1 MCTFVSFSCRRSS
14 ISALIGVKV
23 DRMGLMGFLV
33 VNYSAFQL
41 CNVFIL
47 ARKDITCNRQKEQAN
62 NFLFCS
68 LVDDH
73 RYRRWLVWKWVGW
86 VSWEKSPTSNPPGSF
101 VTAAQKKTFWF
112 GTIFLYVSIL
122 QSQLKATTSHK
133 STIFLLI
140 QFCGSNLTL
149 DTKAQKIVTNILGM
163 SKTWCSRVW
172 ARNSAK
178 NQLQQWEVIQERTN
192 YPERRR

>member
-86 VSWEKSPTSNPPGSF
+86 VSWEKPPTSNPPGSF
-101 VTAAQKKTFWF
+101 VTGQKKTFWF
-112 GTIFLYVSIL
+112 GTIFWNVLIL
-122 QSQLKATTSHK
+122 QITTESYNITQMRQYSDLWHK
-133 STIFLLI
+133 SPKDTHQYIRNEHSPVRYVLKIHFFIESGLKMI
-140 QFCGSNLTL
+140 QFKIQFK
-149 DTKAQKIVTNILGM
+149 TKIQNIH
-163 SKTWCSRVW
+163 
-172 ARNSAK
+172 
-178 NQLQQWEVIQERTN
+178 
-192 YPERRR
+192 